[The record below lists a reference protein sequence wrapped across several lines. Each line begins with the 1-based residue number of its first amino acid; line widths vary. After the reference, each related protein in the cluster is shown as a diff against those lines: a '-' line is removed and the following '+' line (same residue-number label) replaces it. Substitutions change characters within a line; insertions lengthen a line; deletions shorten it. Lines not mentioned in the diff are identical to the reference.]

1 MYQSFEKPH
10 SKGSLPPARS
20 TSGPVVEEELV
31 TGEEL
36 PHHPNWLPGLP
47 LPPPD
52 TRVEPPR
59 NRSKSARTR
68 YLSQL
73 QSYNHRR

>member
-1 MYQSFEKPH
+1 M
-10 SKGSLPPARS
+10 
-20 TSGPVVEEELV
+20 VEEELV